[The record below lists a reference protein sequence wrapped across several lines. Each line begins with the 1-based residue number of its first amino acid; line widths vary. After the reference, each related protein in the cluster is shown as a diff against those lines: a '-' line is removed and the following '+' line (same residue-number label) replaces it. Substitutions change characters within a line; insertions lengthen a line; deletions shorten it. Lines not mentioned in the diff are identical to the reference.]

1 MMKFFIKLMVVV
13 FVCIGLGWGIYY
25 MGTNLASDQLV
36 GTLSSELEASGE
48 MEAIKL
54 EIEEDPELLAIIEDA
69 AQADQTKLPFTTKE
83 EATRVVI
90 KKVGVSELM
99 KIQEQ
104 VQSGAMTKEEV
115 ISRLEETLTEE
126 EILALKVIAYKE
138 LQNR

>member
-1 MMKFFIKLMVVV
+1 MKFFIKLMVVV